1 MTTARLRD
9 AAAPPRDIRADGAED
24 GVSFRERLTQGLAT
38 SIRERGFRDTTI
50 ADIVRHARTSRRTF
64 YAEFAS
70 KEECYVAL
78 LAAMNEALRV
88 QIATAVDP
96 QGGWELQVRQAVVA
110 YVDNVASEPAL
121 SVSWIRELP
130 ALGTIGRQ
138 VQRRAMEALSDL
150 LLQLDSNEG
159 FRRAGTVPMTRP
171 LAIIL
176 LGGIREL
183 SAAILEDSGDI
194 HDLTEVA
201 IQAATALLRPPPEPR
216 AQALAPRGPRG

>member
-1 MTTARLRD
+1 MTTAPPRN
-9 AAAPPRDIRADGAED
+9 AAALPRDVRAAAAEN
-24 GVSFRERLTQGLAT
+24 GVSFRERLIEGLAT

-78 LAAMNEALRV
+78 LDSMNEALRL
-88 QIATAVDP
+88 QIAAAVDP
-96 QGGWELQVRQAVVA
+96 RAHWELQVRQAVVA

-130 ALGTIGRQ
+130 ALGTLGRQ
-138 VQRRAMEALSDL
+138 VQRRAMEALTEL
-150 LLQLDSNEG
+150 LLQLDTNEG
-159 FRRAGTVPMTRP
+159 FRRAGTVRMTRP
-171 LAIIL
+171 LATIL

-183 SAAILEDSGDI
+183 SATILEDEGDI
-194 HDLTEVA
+194 HDLTEMAV
-201 IQAATALLRPPPEPR
+201 QAATALLRPPHQTP
-216 AQALAPRGPRG
+216 A

>member
-9 AAAPPRDIRADGAED
+9 AATPPRDLRANGAGD
-24 GVSFRERLTQGLAT
+24 SFSFRERLIEGLAT

-64 YAEFAS
+64 YEEFAS

-78 LAAMNEALRV
+78 LEALNEALRI
-88 QIATAVDP
+88 QIAAAVDP
-96 QGGWELQVRQAVVA
+96 AAPWELQVRQAVVA
-110 YVDNVASEPAL
+110 YVDNVTSEPAL

-130 ALGTIGRQ
+130 ALGTLGRQ
-138 VQRRAMEALSDL
+138 VQRRAMEALTDL
-150 LLQLDSNEG
+150 LLQLDTNEG

-171 LAIIL
+171 LAMIL

-183 SAAILEDSGDI
+183 SATILEDSGDI

-201 IQAATALLRPPPEPR
+201 IQAATALLRPPPQ
-216 AQALAPRGPRG
+216 AQV